1 MAPAAI
7 TTARIITCQIRQM
20 EERRQGMWEELNIPG
35 DGRGAVLVGS

>member
-20 EERRQGMWEELNIPG
+20 EGRRQGMWEKLNIPG
-35 DGRGAVLVGS
+35 DGRGAMLVGS